1 MRTVGGFWSVLLSF
15 WAALIFCTAYAG
27 FGYFAIS
34 SLVNVETAFD
44 SVRLLIGVE

>member
-1 MRTVGGFWSVLLSF
+1 MLLSF